1 MRRDMRLT
9 NTPFTYILI
18 FYPEGKEGPADF
30 LQKQEMW
37 PGGNSFPLAPA
48 GEKSASVVCADRDN
62 LRRQQRS

>member
-1 MRRDMRLT
+1 MRRDMRLK

-37 PGGNSFPLAPA
+37 PGGNSFPPV
-48 GEKSASVVCADRDN
+48 SVVCAPCSKARAALERN
-62 LRRQQRS
+62 KHKS